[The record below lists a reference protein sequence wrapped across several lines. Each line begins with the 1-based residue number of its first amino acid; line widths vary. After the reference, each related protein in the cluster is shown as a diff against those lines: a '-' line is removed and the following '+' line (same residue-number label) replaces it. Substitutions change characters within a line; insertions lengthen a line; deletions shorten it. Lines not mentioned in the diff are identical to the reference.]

1 MTKTFQLPDLSKFL
15 ENVQN
20 KSDKVVIVSV
30 IGKSVFNAN
39 LKVKSI
45 CRMFSTFSSNII
57 DDLDDH
63 SIKGY
68 YDTENQIIYL
78 HVYSLLDTDTLIKH
92 YDNIVKRCRDENK
105 SDDFLTIYNE
115 IKSTFARILLI
126 LFYVSHIVVLFHPSS
141 TFDVNYIQYF
151 KAIDQLRQKL
161 ATQISDSLKDIEGIS
176 LEWINNSRPCTPRLL
191 FYFERCPK
199 NVDNIKKLEHNTED
213 GIYHILRKIRII
225 SSTNTSSLFAI
236 PPNEEFVYMCQE
248 EQIDRLGHAVKN
260 LILGCQPGATLQIE
274 APYCCEPE
282 SDRSFKS
289 FLQVH
294 IQQARNKGFDD
305 NVTSSRHT
313 QQLPAHFELP
323 KLGHWAEACQT
334 IYNIVMKQEPLASL
348 STDTRFSE
356 QRCLKVLPLALA
368 RYQEGLPGHY
378 TRVAHEARLSM
389 ALAFFGAQARGPLF
403 HQYSAQ
409 LVTDCQ
415 TYWES
420 GRQLCESASLTGN
433 PCTLPKHSSEQEHC
447 SGVRY
452 IAVCDCGRKQGSRE
466 DPYNPKQA
474 NYTFYQQQSKD
485 CGCHTIERIHFP
497 IFQPS
502 IKEYTAATLTE
513 NEETLSVLSD
523 RSELTPDID
532 RGLVRQPSTTEYL
545 PGMLTLSSPPGLLPY
560 YSSWSLVC
568 LGPSS
573 LYSHNLGL
581 SESHHPGFLN
591 STNYLL
597 PWDVTVYSKGRTPWP
612 QLNKHSVRGRRPRP
626 ANSMPQFTVKV
637 FIGVE
642 YECPRGHR
650 FMLAAPDRVLRAN
663 PGSIVKDTGHKIAES
678 DMPLYYPCPCRPGK
692 PLTAQLMRL
701 HVVTPKAP
709 VHCTLHPK
717 VQPAVSAPIFISTAE
732 GSTSL
737 TQSAYWVMRLPY
749 VYVSDKETYPENIS
763 ARLLAGVF
771 GVTEVE

>member
-1 MTKTFQLPDLSKFL
+1 MNKTFTLPELGTFL
-15 ENVQN
+15 ESVQK
-20 KSDKVVIVSV
+20 KSEKVVIISL
-30 IGKSVFNAN
+30 IGKSAYNAN

-45 CRMFSTFSSNII
+45 CRNFSSDTINNIE
-57 DDLDDH
+57 DH
-63 SIKGY
+63 AIEGY
-68 YDTENQIIYL
+68 YDRDNQIVYL
-78 HVYSLLDTDTLIKH
+78 HVCSLLDTDALMKH
-92 YDNIVKRCRDENK
+92 YDSLVKRCREENK
-105 SDDFLTIYNE
+105 GDDFLTVYNE
-115 IKSTFARILLI
+115 IKSIFARILLI
-126 LFYVSHIVVLFHPSS
+126 LFYVSHIVVLSHPSS

-161 ATQISDSLKDIEGIS
+161 ATQISESLKDIEGIN
-176 LEWINNSRPCTPRLL
+176 LEWISNSRPCTPRLL

-199 NVDNIKKLEHNTED
+199 GVKNIKKLEHDIED
-213 GIYHILRKIRII
+213 RIYHILRKIRII

-236 PPNEEFVYMCQE
+236 PPNEEFVYMCEE
-248 EQIDRLGHAVKN
+248 EQVDRLGHAVRS
-260 LILGCQPGATLQIE
+260 LILGCQPGATLKVE
-274 APYCCEPE
+274 APYCSQPE
-282 SDRSFKS
+282 SERSFKS

-294 IQQARNKGFDD
+294 IQQARSKGFDD
-305 NVTSSRHT
+305 NVTSSRHA
-313 QQLPAHFELP
+313 QLPAYFELP
-323 KLGHWAEACQT
+323 SLQHWAEACEN
-334 IYNIVMKQEPLASL
+334 IYKVVMKQETLTSL

-368 RYQEGLPGHY
+368 RYQEGLPSHY
-378 TRVAHEARLSM
+378 TRAIHETRLTM

-409 LVTDCQ
+409 LVAECQ
-415 TYWES
+415 AYWES
-420 GRQLCESASLTGN
+420 GRQLCEAASLTGN
-433 PCTLPKHSSEQEHC
+433 PCTLPKHSADQEHC

-466 DPYNPKQA
+466 DPYSPKQA
-474 NYTFYQQQSKD
+474 NYTFYHQQSKD
-485 CGCHTIERIHFP
+485 CGCHAFERIHFP
-497 IFQPS
+497 VFQPS

-513 NEETLSVLSD
+513 NEDSLSILSD
-523 RSELTPDID
+523 RSDLTPDID

-545 PGMLTLSSPPGLLPY
+545 PGMLTSSSPPGLLPH

-612 QLNKHSVRGRRPRP
+612 QLSKHSVRGRRPRP
-626 ANSMPQFTVKV
+626 TNSMPQFTVKV

-650 FMLAAPDRVLRAN
+650 FMLAAPDRVLRAA

-678 DMPLYYPCPCRPGK
+678 DMPLYYPCPCRPAK

-709 VHCTLHPK
+709 VHCTLNPK
-717 VQPAVSAPIFISTAE
+717 VQPGAGAPNFIATAD
-732 GSTSL
+732 GPTAL

-749 VYVSDKETYPENIS
+749 VFVSDKESYPENIS
-763 ARLLAGVF
+763 AKLLAGVF
-771 GVTEVE
+771 GVSEVE

>member
-1 MTKTFQLPDLSKFL
+1 MNKIFTLPELNSFL
-15 ENVQN
+15 ENAQR
-20 KSDKVVIVSV
+20 KSDKVVVISV
-30 IGKSVFNAN
+30 IGKSAYNGS

-45 CRMFSTFSSNII
+45 CRMFSSETI
-57 DDLDDH
+57 DRIEEH
-63 SIKGY
+63 EIQAY
-68 YDTENQIIYL
+68 YDKDHQIVYL
-78 HVYSLLDTDTLIKH
+78 HVYTLLDTDILMKH
-92 YDNIVKRCRDENK
+92 YDALVKRCREENK
-105 SDDFLTIYNE
+105 SDDFLTVCNE
-115 IKSTFARILLI
+115 IKSSFARILLM
-126 LFYVSHIVVLFHPSS
+126 LFYISHIVVLSHPSS

-161 ATQISDSLKDIEGIS
+161 STQISESLKDVDGLN
-176 LEWINNSRPCTPRLL
+176 LEWINNGRPCTPRLL

-199 NVDNIKKLEHNTED
+199 GVENIKKLEHDTED
-213 GIYHILRKIRII
+213 RIYHILRKIRII

-236 PPNEEFVYMCQE
+236 PPNEEFVYMCQD
-248 EQIDRLGHAVKN
+248 EQVDRLGHAVRS
-260 LILGCQPGATLQIE
+260 LILGCQPGATLQVE
-274 APYCCEPE
+274 APYCSQPE
-282 SDRSFKS
+282 QERSFKS

-294 IQQARNKGFDD
+294 VQQARNKGFDD
-305 NVTSSRHT
+305 NVTSSRHA
-313 QQLPAHFELP
+313 QQLPAYFELP
-323 KLGHWAEACQT
+323 SLEHWVEASQR
-334 IYNIVMKQEPLASL
+334 IYGVIMKRETLTSL

-368 RYQEGLPGHY
+368 RYQDGLPSHY
-378 TRVAHEARLSM
+378 TRVLHETRLTV

-403 HQYSAQ
+403 HHYSAQ
-409 LVTDCQ
+409 LVAECQ
-415 TYWES
+415 THWES
-420 GRQLCESASLTGN
+420 GRQLCEAASLTGN
-433 PCTLPKHSSEQEHC
+433 PCTLPKHIVDQEHC

-452 IAVCDCGRKQGSRE
+452 ISVCNCGRKQGSRE
-466 DPYNPKQA
+466 DPYSPKQA

-485 CGCHTIERIHFP
+485 CDCHAFVRIDFP
-497 IFQPS
+497 IFEPS
-502 IKEYTAATLTE
+502 IKEYKAATLTE
-513 NEETLSVLSD
+513 NEESLSILSD
-523 RSELTPDID
+523 RSELTPDMD

-545 PGMLTLSSPPGLLPY
+545 PGMLTLSSPPGLLPH

-626 ANSMPQFTVKV
+626 TNAMPQFTVKV

-650 FMLAAPDRVLRAN
+650 FMLAAPDRVLRAA
-663 PGSIVKDTGHKIAES
+663 PGSIVKDTGHKITES

-692 PLTAQLMRL
+692 PLTAQLMRI

-709 VHCTLHPK
+709 VHCTLNPK
-717 VQPAVSAPIFISTAE
+717 VQPAAGAPIFVATVE
-732 GSTSL
+732 GPTPL
-737 TQSAYWVMRLPY
+737 TQSAYWIMRLPY
-749 VYVSDKETYPENIS
+749 VYVSDKDSYPENIS

-771 GVTEVE
+771 GVSEVE